1 MGITQRYAIC
11 NKKIREYLKFLF
23 SEVKKN
29 VGFAAPYIRDFTPK
43 KSFTA
48 SQRVR
53 LGYDYQRKTV

>member
-11 NKKIREYLKFLF
+11 NIENRKILINQVL
-23 SEVKKN
+23 EVKKN